1 MTQAIMLVLPLT
13 SSFALLVSARLLQI
27 LSLGAFCTADA
38 SLIVYMLG
46 PEKSRSVAA
55 RINGSL
61 LNRNGLQTLHHG
73 IPRPDWIRVPG
84 GDIPGATLP
93 AQQRGEA

>member
-1 MTQAIMLVLPLT
+1 MLVLPLT

-27 LSLGAFCTADA
+27 LALGAFCTADA

-46 PEKSRSVAA
+46 PEKSRLHEV
-55 RINGSL
+55 RIDGTLL
-61 LNRNGLQTLHHG
+61 LNRNIAPQTLHHG
-73 IPRPDWIRVPG
+73 IPRPDWIWVPG

-93 AQQRGEA
+93 TQQRGEA